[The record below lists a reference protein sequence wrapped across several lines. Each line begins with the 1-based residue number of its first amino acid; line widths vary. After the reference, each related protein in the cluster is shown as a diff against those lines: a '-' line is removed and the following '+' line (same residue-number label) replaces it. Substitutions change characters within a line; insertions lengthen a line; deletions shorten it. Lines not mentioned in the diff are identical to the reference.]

1 LHLSIIMKFK
11 SRFCSDSK
19 LIYAKKIIEKM
30 NTLICTFH
38 FQLHNSTAHL
48 SNLLKLSRSFETQW
62 NLLCWKYKI
71 NDFYFGYTRVGE
83 NFFFCLTLGQTGT
96 GVLSDP
102 WPLCLSHHFFV
113 ILYITCQNLFFYTEL
128 NARLSI
134 VMIIKQLN

>member
-48 SNLLKLSRSFETQW
+48 SNVLKLSRSFETQW

-83 NFFFCLTLGQTGT
+83 NFFF
-96 GVLSDP
+96 LSDIGSDRNWGP
-102 WPLCLSHHFFV
+102 VWPMTFVSVPPFFCNIVYNLSKFIF
-113 ILYITCQNLFFYTEL
+113 LYRTECK
-128 NARLSI
+128 
-134 VMIIKQLN
+134 IIYSHDH